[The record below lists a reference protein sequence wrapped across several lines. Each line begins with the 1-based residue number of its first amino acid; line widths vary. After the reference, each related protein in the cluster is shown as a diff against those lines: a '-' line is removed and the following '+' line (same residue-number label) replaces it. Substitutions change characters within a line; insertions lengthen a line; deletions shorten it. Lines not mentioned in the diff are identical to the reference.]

1 MPSSVHILEIATD
14 SKEQFVDLTSRVKEL
29 VKKSGV
35 KDGIV
40 HVYCPHTTAAIV
52 VQENTDPALRKDI
65 LDALDRAV
73 PPGLK
78 YGHNEPNAPAHIRA
92 ALLGTSALVNLDGG
106 KLLLGPW
113 QAIYLL
119 ELDGPRRRTV
129 QVKLLPG

>member
-1 MPSSVHILEIATD
+1 MPSSVHILEIATE
-14 SKEQFVDLTSRVKEL
+14 SKEQFVDLTAKVKSL
-29 VKKSGV
+29 VQKSGV
-35 KDGIV
+35 PNGIV

-52 VQENTDPALRKDI
+52 VQENTDAALRKDI
-65 LDALDRAV
+65 LEALDRAV

-92 ALLGTSALVNLDGG
+92 ALLGSSTMVNLDAG
-106 KLLLGPW
+106 KLLLGAW

-129 QVKLLPG
+129 QVKILAG